1 MAVAFRL
8 LSPLEHRRLPWWD
21 APVRATGA
29 RSTVAGALVCVAGVA
44 LVLLAKNGLS
54 GFAGWA
60 ALGSFLAAVVTARM
74 GAGRDIREDRDVPEL
89 CTRWRAVGNVEDM
102 LMAALWD
109 MQWRKRRFVIAVL
122 STAIIFAMTLVLTG
136 LANGL
141 RVEANK
147 TVDAL
152 GVDEFVVK
160 EGASGPFVGATPFAP
175 VDLGRIAA
183 IPGVAAAASLVYAG
197 DTVTVGGATRNAD
210 LFGAPEAGPGMPVTS
225 EGRAPSTPDE
235 VAVSST
241 LGLGVRDEIEIASRT
256 LHIVGIV
263 ENSTAL
269 ANLPNVFLT
278 TAGAQQ
284 LVYGGQ
290 PLVASIGIRGTPAE
304 VPAGYHAVDRADAI
318 ADLLRPLKV
327 AVNSITIVAIMLWI
341 VAALVVGSVIYLS
354 ALERLRDFAVFKA
367 IGVPTRDIGRRAG
380 AASDRGRTTRRAGRR
395 SAVAG
400 RLGRCSRCK

>member
-1 MAVAFRL
+1 MTWTCPN
-8 LSPLEHRRLPWWD
+8 S
-21 APVRATGA
+21 VR
-29 RSTVAGALVCVAGVA
+29 
-44 LVLLAKNGLS
+44 
-54 GFAGWA
+54 
-60 ALGSFLAAVVTARM
+60 
-74 GAGRDIREDRDVPEL
+74 GR
-89 CTRWRAVGNVEDM
+89 RAVGKFEDM
-102 LMAALWD
+102 LMAALRD

-136 LANGL
+136 LANGF
-141 RVEANK
+141 RVEAEK

-152 GVDEFVVK
+152 GVDMFLVK

-183 IPGVAAAASLVYAG
+183 LPGVAAAAPLVYAG
-197 DTVTVGGATRNAD
+197 GTVTVRGAT
-210 LFGAPEAGPGMPVTS
+210 
-225 EGRAPSTPDE
+225 RAPSTPDE

-241 LGLGVRDEIEIASRT
+241 LGLGVGDEIEIASRT

-290 PLVASIGIRGTPAE
+290 PLVASIGVRGTPVE
-304 VPAGYHAVDRADAI
+304 VPAGYHAVDRAGAI

-367 IGVPTRDIGRRAG
+367 IGVPTRDIAGGLALQAIVVALLAALVGAVLSLALGPLFPMQVIVPGAAFVALPVIAVLIGLIASATGLRRAVSVDPAIAFG
-380 AASDRGRTTRRAGRR
+380 GP
-395 SAVAG
+395 
-400 RLGRCSRCK
+400 